1 MNKIN
6 KVLNWIS
13 SLIGLEAIDES
24 LEYYLNYKE
33 SLGLDRNLIN
43 INYGISKL
51 DSIVDKYY
59 AGYTIWPYKTNYCSI
74 DELTERKLSSIYRVV
89 VDGVIYERYYPEHG
103 YDDYDDH
110 K

>member
-6 KVLNWIS
+6 KVLNFIRS
-13 SLIGLEAIDES
+13 IVGLEIIDEN

-43 INYGISKL
+43 INYGITKL

-59 AGYTIWPYKTNYCSI
+59 TGYTIWPYKTNYCSI
-74 DELTERKLSSIYRVV
+74 DDLTERRLSSITVYRVV
-89 VDGVIYERYYPEHG
+89 VDGVIYERYYPKHG
-103 YDDYDDH
+103 YDDY

>member
-1 MNKIN
+1 MNIVDKI
-6 KVLNWIS
+6 LNLFRP
-13 SLIGLEAIDES
+13 LIGLEVIDES

-43 INYGISKL
+43 INYGITKL

-74 DELTERKLSSIYRVV
+74 DELTERRLSSIYRVI
-89 VDGVIYERYYPEHG
+89 VDGVIYEMYYPKHG
-103 YDDYDDH
+103 YDDH